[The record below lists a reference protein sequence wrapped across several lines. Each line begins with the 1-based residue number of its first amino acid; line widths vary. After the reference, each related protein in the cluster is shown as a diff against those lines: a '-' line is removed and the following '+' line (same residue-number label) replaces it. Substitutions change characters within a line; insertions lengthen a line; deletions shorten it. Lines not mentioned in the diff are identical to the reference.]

1 MAGMEGL
8 GRALN
13 VIPIAAGAGMKVRG
27 ASAITF
33 VCTGNDTFT
42 LTIASSFAGS
52 YVAPPTTAL
61 GGGMIHD
68 YYTSSA
74 TNGTAAW
81 ALTALANGSYVNA
94 VTIASGVVAFT
105 IFTSQFTDPNNYIK
119 CSVGSGGL
127 VTAIHHDLMVQ
138 RAPAN
143 LEIMGA

>member
-1 MAGMEGL
+1 MEGL
-8 GRALN
+8 GRVLN

-42 LTIASSFAGS
+42 LTVASSFGGS
-52 YVAPPTTAL
+52 YAAPQTTAI
-61 GGGMIHD
+61 GGGMIHN
-68 YYTSSA
+68 YYTCTA

-81 ALTALANGSYVNA
+81 VKTALANGSYVNA
-94 VTIASGVVAFT
+94 VTIASGTVAFT
-105 IFTSQFTDPNNYIK
+105 IFTSQFADPTNYIK

-138 RAPAN
+138 RTPAN
-143 LEIMGA
+143 LEILGA